1 MRTPLCPPETDFDSL
16 TGSSQTGAAAASAP
30 LSSQPR
36 QREETLCRVAS
47 RPAGGGAEGRTRA
60 RTASWPPAPG
70 TSAISTPRCCIVASS
85 SRVCAAGSTGTPDA
99 VEMERTSVRS
109 SSDALRTS
117 LSAVASSHPSSDA
130 STNHSLGAIPP
141 AASTRRGYLSHTPR
155 QASPSLSFRH
165 TQPRESLEP
174 LRCPPVRHVPAV
186 QRSQPPQRR
195 LQPRGLRRV
204 PRPQTFGGAV
214 LAAPPLDRLD
224 HRRRVRAAA
233 DVGHHHL
240 DAGRQLE
247 GLRLVVESRRAPR
260 AADGA
265 EQQRRRRRGAFREPE
280 QRLDRG
286 GREAAVAV
294 GAEGGGADVEAGA
307 HLALRRAVAHLRQ
320 RVQHGQLPLLPLV
333 RFRLRRRRRRR
344 AARLRQRDGA
354 EGVQQRGDQ
363 RGDQGC

>member
-141 AASTRRGYLSHTPR
+141 ITSTAPARLTPAAPSLGAGSRGALSRLQQARAEGTSHTPLDKPLPLSPSGTPSR
-155 QASPSLSFRH
+155 ARASSHCAARPSATYLPCSAASRRSDACSRADCDAYRDHKPLAAPSSPRHRWIDLTIDGVCAPQQTSAIITSTPGGSWKGSASWSRAGARPALPMAPSSSAGGGAAPSASPSSGWI
-165 TQPRESLEP
+165 
-174 LRCPPVRHVPAV
+174 V
-186 QRSQPPQRR
+186 
-195 LQPRGLRRV
+195 
-204 PRPQTFGGAV
+204 
-214 LAAPPLDRLD
+214 
-224 HRRRVRAAA
+224 
-233 DVGHHHL
+233 
-240 DAGRQLE
+240 AGEKRQ
-247 GLRLVVESRRAPR
+247 
-260 AADGA
+260 
-265 EQQRRRRRGAFREPE
+265 
-280 QRLDRG
+280 
-286 GREAAVAV
+286 
-294 GAEGGGADVEAGA
+294 
-307 HLALRRAVAHLRQ
+307 
-320 RVQHGQLPLLPLV
+320 
-333 RFRLRRRRRRR
+333 
-344 AARLRQRDGA
+344 
-354 EGVQQRGDQ
+354 
-363 RGDQGC
+363 

>member
-141 AASTRRGYLSHTPR
+141 AASTRRGYLSHPST
-155 QASPSLSFRH
+155 SPSLSLLPAHPAAREPRA
-165 TQPRESLEP
+165 TALPARPPRTCRAAQPAAAAT
-174 LRCPPVRHVPAV
+174 PA
-186 QRSQPPQRR
+186 
-195 LQPRGLRRV
+195 
-204 PRPQTFGGAV
+204 
-214 LAAPPLDRLD
+214 AARTATRTATTNLW
-224 HRRRVRAAA
+224 RRRP
-233 DVGHHHL
+233 
-240 DAGRQLE
+240 
-247 GLRLVVESRRAPR
+247 RRAT
-260 AADGA
+260 
-265 EQQRRRRRGAFREPE
+265 
-280 QRLDRG
+280 
-286 GREAAVAV
+286 
-294 GAEGGGADVEAGA
+294 AGST
-307 HLALRRAVAHLRQ
+307 
-320 RVQHGQLPLLPLV
+320 
-333 RFRLRRRRRRR
+333 
-344 AARLRQRDGA
+344 
-354 EGVQQRGDQ
+354 
-363 RGDQGC
+363 

>member
-141 AASTRRGYLSHTPR
+141 SRARASSHCAARPSATYLPCSAASRRSDACSRADCDAYRDHKPLAAPSSPRHRWIDLTIDGVCAPQQTSAIITSTPGGSWKGSASWSR
-155 QASPSLSFRH
+155 AGARPALPMAPSSSAGGGAAPSASPSSGWI
-165 TQPRESLEP
+165 
-174 LRCPPVRHVPAV
+174 V
-186 QRSQPPQRR
+186 
-195 LQPRGLRRV
+195 
-204 PRPQTFGGAV
+204 
-214 LAAPPLDRLD
+214 
-224 HRRRVRAAA
+224 
-233 DVGHHHL
+233 
-240 DAGRQLE
+240 AGEKRQ
-247 GLRLVVESRRAPR
+247 
-260 AADGA
+260 
-265 EQQRRRRRGAFREPE
+265 
-280 QRLDRG
+280 
-286 GREAAVAV
+286 
-294 GAEGGGADVEAGA
+294 
-307 HLALRRAVAHLRQ
+307 
-320 RVQHGQLPLLPLV
+320 
-333 RFRLRRRRRRR
+333 
-344 AARLRQRDGA
+344 
-354 EGVQQRGDQ
+354 
-363 RGDQGC
+363 